1 MQISTTKVILKSK
14 RLSLMLFCSS
24 SRKAWKAEN
33 YLYFSGSFRTLYTLW
48 IGQDFTSPINIAC
61 RVAGVSIQYPA
72 KSLLASVE
80 QFNKAAKLYLMLCG
94 VS

>member
-24 SRKAWKAEN
+24 SRKAEN
-33 YLYFSGSFRTLYTLW
+33 YLYISGSFRTLYTLW

>member
-24 SRKAWKAEN
+24 SRKAEN
-33 YLYFSGSFRTLYTLW
+33 YLYISGSFR

-72 KSLLASVE
+72 KGLLASFE

>member
-24 SRKAWKAEN
+24 SRKVEN
-33 YLYFSGSFRTLYTLW
+33 YLYISGSFRTLYTLW